1 MSFTDYD
8 GLKAEIIDWSHR
20 DDLDLK
26 IDSFIQLAETE
37 MYANVSEILQI
48 RDGEA
53 RVAFATNTTDRFV
66 ALPTGYIDMREIH
79 IQIANGEAVPLTY
92 NAPARLDIMSR
103 TGLPLF
109 YTISTQ
115 IEMDRVSDQIY
126 NGEFLYNQEF
136 TPLDSTNTVNG
147 VLTNFPNIYLF
158 GALWA
163 LKKYTEQP
171 QSAADYYQQ
180 FLSAINGA
188 NNKTDAG
195 QYGPAPQMKIDGS
208 TP

>member
-1 MSFTDYD
+1 MSLDTYAN
-8 GLKAEIIDWSHR
+8 LKDEIIDWSHR

-26 IDSFIQLAETE
+26 IDTFIDLAETE
-37 MYANVSEILQI
+37 MYANDFEILQI
-48 RDGEA
+48 RDGET
-53 RVAFATNTTDRFV
+53 RVAFSTNTTDRYV

-79 IQIANGEAVPLTY
+79 IQIENGDAVPLVY
-92 NAPARLDIMSR
+92 NAPVNLNILSSV
-103 TGLPLF
+103 GLPHF
-109 YTISTQ
+109 FTISDQ
-115 IEMDRVSDQIY
+115 IELDRVSDQVY
-126 NGEFLYNQEF
+126 NGEILYNQEF
-136 TPLDSTNTVNG
+136 TPLSDANTSNA

-180 FLSAINGA
+180 FISAIQGA
-188 NNKTDAG
+188 NEKTDSG
-195 QYGPAPQMKIDGS
+195 QYGPAPQMKVSGS